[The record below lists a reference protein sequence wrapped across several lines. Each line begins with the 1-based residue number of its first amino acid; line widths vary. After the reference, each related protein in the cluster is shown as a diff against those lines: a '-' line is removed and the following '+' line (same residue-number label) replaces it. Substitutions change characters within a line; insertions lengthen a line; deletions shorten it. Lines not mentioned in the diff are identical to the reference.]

1 MQSFEYVVIFSSWK
15 EETCI
20 IGFALLIWKC
30 NAALF
35 FFSWNFTFAK
45 VERRQ
50 ITENCGISW
59 EDSVMVEP
67 I

>member
-1 MQSFEYVVIFSSWK
+1 MKSLEYVDIFSSWK
-15 EETCI
+15 EETC
-20 IGFALLIWKC
+20 ALLLCCPI
-30 NAALF
+30 
-35 FFSWNFTFAK
+35 FFSWDLTFAK
-45 VERRQ
+45 VEHCQ

>member
-1 MQSFEYVVIFSSWK
+1 MWTYSSLGRGRHVY
-15 EETCI
+15 CI
-20 IGFALLIWKC
+20 ELKILCCPIYC
-30 NAALF
+30 F
-35 FFSWNFTFAK
+35 FFFFWNFTFAK
-45 VERRQ
+45 VEHCQ